1 MCNTYNYEEIIYGNI
16 YIYIYIHTHT
26 HTHTHTHCNKDN
38 KVEFMNICSALCKPM
53 CHECFNKAAI
63 HIIMCYILVM
73 PTMLYFYVS
82 MAKHCPCIYCR
93 ILKNI
98 STCSPYMDMYQIL
111 HYILK
116 YIFNFCFIRAVPLDH
131 SPYNPSS
138 MQTEIC
144 NRKTFSSS
152 LLPQKTSTNHIY
164 MQIHSQMH
172 RNTINSL
179 PPNCL

>member
-1 MCNTYNYEEIIYGNI
+1 
-16 YIYIYIHTHT
+16 
-26 HTHTHTHCNKDN
+26 
-38 KVEFMNICSALCKPM
+38 MNICSALCKPM
-53 CHECFNKAAI
+53 CHECFNKAAT
-63 HIIMCYILVM
+63 HYNV
-73 PTMLYFYVS
+73 LYFINAHYVIFVHVS
-82 MAKHCPCIYCR
+82 MAKHCPGIYCR

-116 YIFNFCFIRAVPLDH
+116 YISNYFFIRAVPLDH

-138 MQTEIC
+138 MQKEIC

-172 RNTINSL
+172 KNTINSL